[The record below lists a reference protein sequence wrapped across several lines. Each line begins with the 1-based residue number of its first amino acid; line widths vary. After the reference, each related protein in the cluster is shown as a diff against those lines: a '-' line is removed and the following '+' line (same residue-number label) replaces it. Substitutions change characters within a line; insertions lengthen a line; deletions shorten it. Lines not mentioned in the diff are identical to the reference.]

1 MSTSL
6 STPLSTPLSTSRR
19 VRGFT
24 LIEIMVV
31 ITIIAVIASF
41 AVPRIL
47 GRSDDARR
55 KAAGIEI
62 TTIKRALQ
70 MYYLD
75 NSNYPTTEQGLQAL
89 VSKPTLA
96 PIPNNWKAGGYVE
109 KINPDPWGNPYQYVK
124 PGLGGSPFE
133 IFSYGADG
141 KPGGEG
147 NDEDI
152 TSSKL

>member
-1 MSTSL
+1 MSTSI
-6 STPLSTPLSTSRR
+6 TFARR
-19 VRGFT
+19 ARGFT

-31 ITIIAVIASF
+31 ITIIAVIAAF
-41 AVPRIL
+41 AAPRIL

-62 TTIKRALQ
+62 TTMKRALQ

-75 NSNYPTTEQGLQAL
+75 NNNYPTTQQGLQAL
-89 VSKPTLA
+89 VAKPTVA

-109 KINPDPWGNPYQYVK
+109 KLNPDPWGNPYQYLK
-124 PGLGGSPFE
+124 PGLGGAEFE

-147 NDEDI
+147 KDEDI

>member
-1 MSTSL
+1 MSTSI
-6 STPLSTPLSTSRR
+6 TFAHRA
-19 VRGFT
+19 RGFT

-31 ITIIAVIASF
+31 ITIIAVIAAF
-41 AVPRIL
+41 AAPRIL

-62 TTIKRALQ
+62 TTMKRALQ

-75 NSNYPTTEQGLQAL
+75 NNNYPTTQQGLQAL
-89 VSKPTLA
+89 VAKPTVA

-109 KINPDPWGNPYQYVK
+109 KLNPDPWGNPYQYLK
-124 PGLGGSPFE
+124 PGLGGAEFE

-147 NDEDI
+147 KDEDI

>member
-1 MSTSL
+1 MSTSI
-6 STPLSTPLSTSRR
+6 TFARR
-19 VRGFT
+19 ARGFT

-31 ITIIAVIASF
+31 ITIIAVIAAF
-41 AVPRIL
+41 AAPRIL

-62 TTIKRALQ
+62 TTMKRALQ

-75 NSNYPTTEQGLQAL
+75 NNNYPTTQQGLQAL
-89 VSKPTLA
+89 VTKPTVA

-109 KINPDPWGNPYQYVK
+109 KLNPDPWGNPYQYLK
-124 PGLGGSPFE
+124 PGLGGAEFE

-147 NDEDI
+147 KDEDI